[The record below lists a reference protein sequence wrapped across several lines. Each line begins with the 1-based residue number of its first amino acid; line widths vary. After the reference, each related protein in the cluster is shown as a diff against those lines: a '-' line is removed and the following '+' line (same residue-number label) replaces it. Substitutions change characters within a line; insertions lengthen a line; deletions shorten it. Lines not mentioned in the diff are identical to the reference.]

1 MKASIIVAA
10 HNEGDL
16 LLRTIESCVETSA
29 GLNYE
34 ILVIDDA
41 STDGAPET
49 AARRFPTIRLHRH
62 SSRQGASPTKH
73 HGAREARGDVLV
85 FLDAH
90 AKPEFGSLARLVRAV
105 DETGGRTAVT
115 PRIVALDADR
125 WQNVLA
131 QSGHGYAFDL
141 LTMESR
147 WVPLEGLQR
156 SPLGRGNLYESA
168 ALIGCAFAV
177 SRAAYDSVWGF
188 DPQMRYWGV
197 EDLDFSLK
205 CWLMGYAIVHD
216 PEVIIGHRFQDSF
229 QGYAVPA
236 EHVVANSLRM
246 AYKHYTYGVWN
257 AWVELAA
264 QHHAES
270 LPGHPEGLWARAWEL
285 FRSGEE
291 SARQERSYLH
301 GHRVHDEFWYAER
314 FGLSWP
320 RLAGAAERAAML
332 PRAGSPSPS
341 PSPRPVTVEIIVQN
355 AIVTL
360 GQTDNLRARVTP
372 SSPAPTNYKFEVK
385 RRRGAAWT
393 TLANGPNSTFNWPTR
408 VAGFMNVRVTATV
421 AGVDRVSPQKDVE
434 VQFPAFSDVVGNAD
448 VQAATDASWAST
460 KAATTPTTRREEG
473 FWIQIDTTAVTR
485 YRRTAT
491 VLGPVVDPTHT
502 GSVDLGP
509 RPADNPATPD
519 LRTGGVFAV
528 ASFHTHTPT
537 TFRAVGRPVGPSA
550 ADNAAD
556 LHDDVTGVVYDYVE
570 TPAGSGSIPAGHPL
584 DSAARRYLSGPN
596 RRSTPP

>member
-1 MKASIIVAA
+1 MKASIIIAA
-10 HNEGDL
+10 HNEGEL
-16 LLRTIESCVETSA
+16 LLRTIETCVETSA
-29 GLNYE
+29 GLDYE

-49 AARRFPTIRLHRH
+49 AARRFPTVRLQRH

-73 HGAREARGDVLV
+73 HGAREARGGVLV

-90 AKPEFGSLARLVRAV
+90 TKPEFGSLMRLVRAV
-105 DETGGRTAVT
+105 DETGGRAAVT
-115 PRIVALDADR
+115 PQIAALDPDR
-125 WQNVLA
+125 WQNVLT

-141 LTMESR
+141 LTMEPS
-147 WVPLEGLQR
+147 WVSLDGLQR

-188 DPQMRYWGV
+188 DSQMRYWGA

-216 PEVIIGHRFQDSF
+216 PEVVIGHRFQDAF
-229 QGYAVPA
+229 QGYAVPS
-236 EHVVANSLRM
+236 EHVVANSVRM
-246 AYKHYTYGVWN
+246 TYKHYTRGVWN

-264 QHHAES
+264 PRHAES
-270 LPGHPEGLWARAWEL
+270 LRDHPEGLWARAWEL
-285 FRSGEE
+285 FKSGEE

-301 GHRVHDEFWYAER
+301 GHRAYDEFWYAER

-320 RLAGAAERAAML
+320 RLAGGAEEAATL

-341 PSPRPVTVEIIVQN
+341 PKPVTVEIIVQN
-355 AIVTL
+355 AVVTI
-360 GQTDNLRARVTP
+360 GKTDNLQAKVTP
-372 SSPAPTNYKFEVK
+372 PSPAPTNYKFEVK
-385 RRRGAAWT
+385 RRSDATWT
-393 TLANGPNSTFNWPTR
+393 TLTNVPNSTFNWPTR
-408 VAGFMNVRVTATV
+408 VAGFMNVRVTATI

-434 VQFPAFSDVVGNAD
+434 VQFPAYSDVVGNAD
-448 VQAATDASWAST
+448 VQTATDASWAST

-473 FWIQIDTTAVTR
+473 FWIQIDTTAATR
-485 YRRTAT
+485 YTHTAT

-502 GSVDLGP
+502 GSVDLGA

-519 LRTGGVFAV
+519 PRIGGVFAV

-556 LHDDVTGVVYDYVE
+556 THDDVTGVVYDYIE
-570 TPAGSGSIPAGHPL
+570 SPAGSGSIPAGYAL
-584 DSAARRYLSGPN
+584 NSSAQRYQSGPN